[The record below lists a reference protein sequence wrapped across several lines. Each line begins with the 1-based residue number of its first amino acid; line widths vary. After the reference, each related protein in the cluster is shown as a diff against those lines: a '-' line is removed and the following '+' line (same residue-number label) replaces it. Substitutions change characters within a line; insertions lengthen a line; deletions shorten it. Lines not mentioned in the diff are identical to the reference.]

1 MGNSVSRET
10 IMRQKISINADLIKE
25 IIMDIDF
32 TPFFKQ
38 YEEVLA
44 MADKVFERVKS
55 EHPECVKCK
64 TTCSDCCNALF
75 DLYLIEALYINDKFN
90 KKFNDGE
97 RERIVEKS
105 NTADRT
111 IHKLK
116 RKAYKDLESGKDENE
131 ILSKMAEERVRC
143 PLLNDDDMCDL
154 YEYRP
159 ITCRLYGIPISIGGA
174 SHTCGLSAF
183 AEGKQ
188 YPTVNLEKIQNK
200 LYEISVELVKE
211 IKSRHVKLADVLVP
225 LSMALLTIY
234 NEEYLGIGD
243 INRGDT
249 KDKQEGGGK

>member
-1 MGNSVSRET
+1 
-10 IMRQKISINADLIKE
+10 
-25 IIMDIDF
+25 MDIDF

-55 EHPECVKCK
+55 EHSECVKCK

-90 KKFNDGE
+90 KKFKDGE
-97 RERIVEKS
+97 RERIVENS

-131 ILSKMAEERVRC
+131 LLTKMAEERVRC

-211 IKSRHVKLADVLVP
+211 IKSRHVKLADVIVP

-234 NEEYLGIGD
+234 DEEYLGIGD
-243 INRGDT
+243 INRGDI
-249 KDKQEGGGK
+249 KDKQEGEGND

>member
-1 MGNSVSRET
+1 
-10 IMRQKISINADLIKE
+10 
-25 IIMDIDF
+25 MDVDF

-64 TTCSDCCNALF
+64 TKCSDCCNALF
-75 DLYLIEALYINDKFN
+75 DLYLIEALYINDNFN
-90 KKFNDGE
+90 KKFKGSE
-97 RERIVEKS
+97 RERLIEKS
-105 NTADRT
+105 NIADRT
-111 IHKLK
+111 IYKLK

-188 YPTVNLEKIQNK
+188 YSTVNLEKIQNK

-211 IKSRHVKLADVLVP
+211 IKSRHVKLADVIVP

-234 NEEYLGIGD
+234 DEEYLGIGD
-243 INRGDT
+243 INKGDT

>member
-1 MGNSVSRET
+1 
-10 IMRQKISINADLIKE
+10 
-25 IIMDIDF
+25 MDIDF

-64 TTCSDCCNALF
+64 TKCSDCCNALF
-75 DLYLIEALYINDKFN
+75 DLYLIEALYINDNFN
-90 KKFNDGE
+90 KKFKGSE
-97 RERIVEKS
+97 RERLIEKS
-105 NTADRT
+105 NIADRT
-111 IHKLK
+111 IYKLK

-211 IKSRHVKLADVLVP
+211 IKSRHVKLADVIVP

-234 NEEYLGIGD
+234 DEEYLGIGD
-243 INRGDT
+243 INKGDT

>member
-1 MGNSVSRET
+1 
-10 IMRQKISINADLIKE
+10 
-25 IIMDIDF
+25 MDIDF

-44 MADKVFERVKS
+44 MADKVFERVKNENS
-55 EHPECVKCK
+55 ECVKCK
-64 TTCSDCCNALF
+64 TKCSDCCNALF

-90 KKFNDGE
+90 KKFKDGE
-97 RERIVEKS
+97 REQLVEKS
-105 NTADRT
+105 NIADRT
-111 IHKLK
+111 IYKLK

-131 ILSKMAEERVRC
+131 LLSKMAEERVRC
-143 PLLNDDDMCDL
+143 PLLNDNDMCDL
-154 YEYRP
+154 YEHRP
-159 ITCRLYGIPISIGGA
+159 ITCRLYGIPISIGGV

-234 NEEYLGIGD
+234 DEEYLGIGD
-243 INRGDT
+243 I
-249 KDKQEGGGK
+249 DKGKAEKGQEGKGNG

>member
-1 MGNSVSRET
+1 
-10 IMRQKISINADLIKE
+10 
-25 IIMDIDF
+25 MDIDF

-44 MADKVFERVKS
+44 TADKVFARVKS

-90 KKFNDGE
+90 EKFKDGE
-97 RERIVEKS
+97 RERLIEKS
-105 NTADRT
+105 NIADRT
-111 IHKLK
+111 IYKLK
-116 RKAYKDLESGKDENE
+116 RKAYKDLESGKNENE
-131 ILSKMAEERVRC
+131 ILSKVAEERVRC

-159 ITCRLYGIPISIGGA
+159 ITCRLYGIPISIGGV

-234 NEEYLGIGD
+234 DEEYLGIGD

-249 KDKQEGGGK
+249 KDKQEGGEND

>member
-1 MGNSVSRET
+1 
-10 IMRQKISINADLIKE
+10 
-25 IIMDIDF
+25 MDIDF

-44 MADKVFERVKS
+44 TADKVFARVKS

-90 KKFNDGE
+90 EKFKDGE
-97 RERIVEKS
+97 RERLIEKS
-105 NTADRT
+105 NIADRT
-111 IHKLK
+111 IYKLK
-116 RKAYKDLESGKDENE
+116 RKAYKDLESGKNENE
-131 ILSKMAEERVRC
+131 ILSKVAEERVRC

-159 ITCRLYGIPISIGGA
+159 ITCRLYGIPTSIGGV

-234 NEEYLGIGD
+234 DEEYLGVGD

-249 KDKQEGGGK
+249 KDKQEGGEND

>member
-1 MGNSVSRET
+1 
-10 IMRQKISINADLIKE
+10 
-25 IIMDIDF
+25 MDIDF

-55 EHPECVKCK
+55 EHLECVKCK

-90 KKFNDGE
+90 KKFKDGE

-159 ITCRLYGIPISIGGA
+159 ITCRLYGIPTSIGGV

-234 NEEYLGIGD
+234 DEEYLGVGD

-249 KDKQEGGGK
+249 KDKQEGGGND

>member
-1 MGNSVSRET
+1 
-10 IMRQKISINADLIKE
+10 
-25 IIMDIDF
+25 MDIDF

-44 MADKVFERVKS
+44 TADKVFERVKS
-55 EHPECVKCK
+55 EHPGCVKCK

-90 KKFNDGE
+90 KKFKDGE

-211 IKSRHVKLADVLVP
+211 IKSRHVKLADVIVP

-234 NEEYLGIGD
+234 DEEYLGIGD
-243 INRGDT
+243 INKGDT
-249 KDKQEGGGK
+249 KDKQEGGGND

>member
-1 MGNSVSRET
+1 
-10 IMRQKISINADLIKE
+10 
-25 IIMDIDF
+25 MDIDF

-44 MADKVFERVKS
+44 TAGKVFERVKS

-90 KKFNDGE
+90 KKFKDGE

-211 IKSRHVKLADVLVP
+211 IKSRHVKLADVIVP

-234 NEEYLGIGD
+234 DEEYLGIGD
-243 INRGDT
+243 INKGDT
-249 KDKQEGGGK
+249 KDKQEGGEND

>member
-1 MGNSVSRET
+1 
-10 IMRQKISINADLIKE
+10 
-25 IIMDIDF
+25 MDIDF

-64 TTCSDCCNALF
+64 TKCSDCCNALF
-75 DLYLIEALYINDKFN
+75 DLYLIEALYINDNFN
-90 KKFNDGE
+90 KKFKGSE
-97 RERIVEKS
+97 RERLIEKS
-105 NTADRT
+105 NIADRT
-111 IHKLK
+111 IYKLK

-200 LYEISVELVKE
+200 LYEISVELVRE
-211 IKSRHVKLADVLVP
+211 IKSKHIKLADVIVP

-234 NEEYLGIGD
+234 DDEYLGIGD
-243 INRGDT
+243 INRDNT
-249 KDKQEGGGK
+249 KNEQEGDGNG

>member
-1 MGNSVSRET
+1 
-10 IMRQKISINADLIKE
+10 
-25 IIMDIDF
+25 MDIDF

-55 EHPECVKCK
+55 EHSECVKCK

-90 KKFNDGE
+90 KKFKDGE

-131 ILSKMAEERVRC
+131 LLTKMAEERVRC

-200 LYEISVELVKE
+200 LYEISVDLVKE

-234 NEEYLGIGD
+234 DEEYLGIGD

-249 KDKQEGGGK
+249 KDKQEGGGND

>member
-1 MGNSVSRET
+1 
-10 IMRQKISINADLIKE
+10 
-25 IIMDIDF
+25 MDIDF

-44 MADKVFERVKS
+44 MADKVFERVKN
-55 EHPECVKCK
+55 EHSECVKCETK
-64 TTCSDCCNALF
+64 CSDCCNALF

-90 KKFNDGE
+90 KKFKDGE
-97 RERIVEKS
+97 RERLIEKS
-105 NTADRT
+105 NIADRT
-111 IHKLK
+111 IYKLK

-234 NEEYLGIGD
+234 DEEYLGVGD

-249 KDKQEGGGK
+249 KDKQEGEGND

>member
-1 MGNSVSRET
+1 
-10 IMRQKISINADLIKE
+10 
-25 IIMDIDF
+25 MDIDF

-55 EHPECVKCK
+55 EHSECVKCK

-90 KKFNDGE
+90 KKFKDGE

-200 LYEISVELVKE
+200 LYEISVDLVKE

-234 NEEYLGIGD
+234 DEEYLGIGD

-249 KDKQEGGGK
+249 KDKQEGGGND

>member
-1 MGNSVSRET
+1 
-10 IMRQKISINADLIKE
+10 
-25 IIMDIDF
+25 MDIDF

-44 MADKVFERVKS
+44 TADKVFERVKS

-90 KKFNDGE
+90 KKFKDGE
-97 RERIVEKS
+97 RERLIEKS
-105 NTADRT
+105 NIADRT
-111 IHKLK
+111 IYKLK

-234 NEEYLGIGD
+234 NEEYLGVGD
-243 INRGDT
+243 INRGNT
-249 KDKQEGGGK
+249 KDKQEGDGND

>member
-1 MGNSVSRET
+1 
-10 IMRQKISINADLIKE
+10 
-25 IIMDIDF
+25 MDIDF

-44 MADKVFERVKS
+44 TADKVFERVKS

-90 KKFNDGE
+90 KKFKDGE

-211 IKSRHVKLADVLVP
+211 IKSRHVKLADVIVP

-234 NEEYLGIGD
+234 DEEYLGVGD
-243 INRGDT
+243 INKGDT
-249 KDKQEGGGK
+249 KDKQEGGGND

>member
-1 MGNSVSRET
+1 
-10 IMRQKISINADLIKE
+10 
-25 IIMDIDF
+25 MDIDF

-44 MADKVFERVKS
+44 TAGKVFERVKS

-90 KKFNDGE
+90 KKFKDGE

-211 IKSRHVKLADVLVP
+211 IKSRHVKLADVIVP

-234 NEEYLGIGD
+234 DEEYLGIGD
-243 INRGDT
+243 INKGDT
-249 KDKQEGGGK
+249 KDKQEGGGND

>member
-1 MGNSVSRET
+1 
-10 IMRQKISINADLIKE
+10 
-25 IIMDIDF
+25 
-32 TPFFKQ
+32 
-38 YEEVLA
+38 
-44 MADKVFERVKS
+44 MADKVFERVKNEHS
-55 EHPECVKCK
+55 ECFKCK
-64 TTCSDCCNALF
+64 SKCSDCCNALF

-90 KKFNDGE
+90 KKFKDGE
-97 RERIVEKS
+97 RERLIEKS
-105 NTADRT
+105 NIADRT
-111 IHKLK
+111 IYKLK

-143 PLLNDDDMCDL
+143 PLLNDDDICDL

-159 ITCRLYGIPISIGGA
+159 ITCRLYGIPISIGGV

-211 IKSRHVKLADVLVP
+211 IKSRHVKLAGVIVP

-234 NEEYLGIGD
+234 DEEYLGIGD
-243 INRGDT
+243 INRDDT
-249 KDKQEGGGK
+249 KNEQKRRGK

>member
-1 MGNSVSRET
+1 
-10 IMRQKISINADLIKE
+10 
-25 IIMDIDF
+25 MDIDF

-44 MADKVFERVKS
+44 TADKVFERVKS

-90 KKFNDGE
+90 KKFKDGE

-131 ILSKMAEERVRC
+131 LLTKMAEERVRC

-159 ITCRLYGIPISIGGA
+159 ITCRLYGIPISIGGV

-188 YPTVNLEKIQNK
+188 YPTVNLEKIHNK
-200 LYEISVELVKE
+200 LYEISVELVKK
-211 IKSRHVKLADVLVP
+211 IKSRNIKLADVLVP

-234 NEEYLGIGD
+234 DEEYLGIGD
-243 INRGDT
+243 INKDDT
-249 KDKQEGGGK
+249 KNEQKGEGND

>member
-1 MGNSVSRET
+1 
-10 IMRQKISINADLIKE
+10 
-25 IIMDIDF
+25 MDIDF

-44 MADKVFERVKS
+44 TADKVFERVKS

-90 KKFNDGE
+90 KKFKDGE

-211 IKSRHVKLADVLVP
+211 IKSRHVKLADVIVP

-234 NEEYLGIGD
+234 DEEYLGIGD
-243 INRGDT
+243 INKGDT
-249 KDKQEGGGK
+249 KDKQEGGGND

>member
-1 MGNSVSRET
+1 
-10 IMRQKISINADLIKE
+10 
-25 IIMDIDF
+25 MDIDF

-44 MADKVFERVKS
+44 TAGKVFERVKS

-90 KKFNDGE
+90 KKFKDGE

-211 IKSRHVKLADVLVP
+211 IKSRHVKLADVIVP

-234 NEEYLGIGD
+234 DEEYLGIGD
-243 INRGDT
+243 INKGDT
-249 KDKQEGGGK
+249 KDKQEGGGGND